1 MERKA
6 GSEKKGNESSQEIA
20 QTTFVNDSRFLRV
33 LSQNGSTGFGFL
45 GSVCQTALNTVVC

>member
-6 GSEKKGNESSQEIA
+6 GSEKKGNESSQENA

-33 LSQNGSTGFGFL
+33 LSQNGSIGFGFL